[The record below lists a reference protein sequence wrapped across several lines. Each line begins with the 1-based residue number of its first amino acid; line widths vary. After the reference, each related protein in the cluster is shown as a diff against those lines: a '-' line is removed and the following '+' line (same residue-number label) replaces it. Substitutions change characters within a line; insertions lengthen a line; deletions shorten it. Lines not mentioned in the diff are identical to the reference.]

1 MIGSLRGDL
10 LDKDLDG
17 EALVEVA
24 GIGYRI
30 SVTTGTLA
38 GLPEVGQQA
47 FLHVHHHIREDHQ
60 QLYGFPSADER
71 RCFEILISAHGV
83 GPALAMA
90 VMATHPPTE
99 LRYAVATDDVDALC
113 LVPGVGKKTAQRLV
127 LELKNKLELPDLSA
141 DAAPISTPG
150 ATTSGGVL
158 ADVRDALTG
167 MGFSPDEARHAMSD
181 LATDALPDDTAQL
194 LREAL
199 RRLAT
204 R

>member
-1 MIGSLRGDL
+1 MIGSLRGEL
-10 LDKDLDG
+10 LDKDVDG

-30 SVTTGTLA
+30 SVTLSTLA
-38 GLPEVGQQA
+38 ALPDLGHQA

-83 GPALAMA
+83 GPALALA
-90 VMATHPPTE
+90 VMSTHPPTE
-99 LRYAVATDDVDALC
+99 LRYAVATEDVDALC

-127 LELKNKLELPDLSA
+127 LELKNKLELPDLGA
-141 DAAPISTPG
+141 GAAPVSVAG
-150 ATTSGGVL
+150 SHGVAGPL
-158 ADVRDALTG
+158 ADVRDALMG
-167 MGFSPDEARHAMSD
+167 MGFTSDEAKRAMAD
-181 LATDALPDDTAQL
+181 LPAATDESDTATL

-199 RRLAT
+199 QRLAA